1 MLYEDYD
8 SFRRALLCAN
18 DLPVGAEAYIDNVK
32 NTEPIYIVW
41 LNMELNVR
49 LAFAGKMFLVDDVPG
64 MPNTLVI
71 QRLQ

>member
-8 SFRRALLCAN
+8 SLKRAVLCAK
-18 DLPVGAEAYIDNVK
+18 DMPVGAEGYIDNVE
-32 NTEPIYIVW
+32 NTEAIYVAW

-49 LAFAGKMFLVDDVPG
+49 FASAGKMFLVDDVPG